1 MMIHSL
7 QFRLLLAFTAV
18 ILITV
23 AAVFIFVDQSARGEI
38 RRVWESSEEARAARM
53 DFELYNHYRTGAGWT
68 GIQPVVEQIGGL
80 SARRVILVDPEGVV
94 IADSQGELVGEYYES
109 EEPGWPMFS
118 PMGGQ
123 SAGTIYLS
131 TESSGSS
138 DPFSPPTLSSA
149 VGRFLIW
156 GALLAI
162 AVAFLFTFLISRRML
177 APVKVLTETAK
188 QLGHGD
194 FTHRVQ
200 IKDKGE
206 IGELAQA
213 FNSMA
218 GDLER
223 AEQMKRNMVADIAH
237 ELRTPLS
244 NIRGYLEAVRDG
256 IKKPDTDTIGSL
268 EEEASLLSRLV
279 DDLQELS
286 LAEAGELTLLRREED
301 AAVLVRQVVAA
312 VDSYASAR
320 GISLTVELSEKLLP
334 VNIDS
339 HRIGQVLRNLLEN
352 AIVHTGSGGTIT
364 VAARQHENGVEV
376 TVSDTGEGIPPEDLP
391 NIFERFYRVDK
402 SRARATGG
410 SGLGLTI
417 AKRLIE
423 AHGSSIEVASEPGKG
438 STFTFTLPISGQL
451 PID

>member
-1 MMIHSL
+1 MIHSL

-18 ILITV
+18 ILVTIGTV
-23 AAVFIFVDQSARGEI
+23 FFFINQVTQDEI
-38 RRVWESSEEARAARM
+38 RQLEEHANQLRIGRMHSELFRYYLQRGDWE
-53 DFELYNHYRTGAGWT
+53 
-68 GIQPVVEQIGGL
+68 GIQPFIEQWGNLYEKRIILTDYSGVVVADSEGDLLGESHIPDSGGNPVSFGFLSGVVGTLYITPVSSSGVDFTALQITFKSIGLFFIWGGL
-80 SARRVILVDPEGVV
+80 
-94 IADSQGELVGEYYES
+94 IAG
-109 EEPGWPMFS
+109 
-118 PMGGQ
+118 
-123 SAGTIYLS
+123 
-131 TESSGSS
+131 
-138 DPFSPPTLSSA
+138 
-149 VGRFLIW
+149 
-156 GALLAI
+156 AI
-162 AVAFLFTFLISRRML
+162 ALIMTFFLSRRIL
-177 APVKVLTETAK
+177 APVRSLTSAAAL
-188 QLGHGD
+188 LGRGD
-194 FTHRVQ
+194 FHQRVQ

-206 IGELAQA
+206 LGQLADT

-223 AEQMKRNMVADIAH
+223 AEQLKRNMVADIAH

-256 IKKPDTDTIGSL
+256 VKKPDTDTIHSL

-286 LAEAGELTLLRREED
+286 LAEAGELTLVRQAED
-301 AAVLVRQVVAA
+301 LVGLVSQVVAA
-312 VDSYASAR
+312 VEGYVSAK
-320 GISLTVELSEKLLP
+320 GLSLTVEIPEKLPP

-352 AIVHTGSGGTIT
+352 AIAHTGAGGTVT
-364 VAARQHENGVEV
+364 VTARQRENCVEV
-376 TVSDTGEGIPPEDLP
+376 AVSDTGEGIPPEDLP

-423 AHGSSIEVASEPGKG
+423 AHGSSIEACSEPGKG
-438 STFTFTLPISGQL
+438 STFTFTLPVFE
-451 PID
+451 